1 MQIQDLTDSAIPY
14 PAIFYVIVFV
24 CNGKK
29 NEGSYLSICVTNGE
43 EYFDYEDDSLAEVV
57 CFSNWNFGLGIF

>member
-1 MQIQDLTDSAIPY
+1 MREFQDLTDSAIPFPGHFCY
-14 PAIFYVIVFV
+14 CF

-43 EYFDYEDDSLAEVV
+43 KDFTISGFDQ
-57 CFSNWNFGLGIF
+57 GLLQ